1 MPTAV
6 IVDAVRTPVGRRGG
20 VLSGWHAVDL
30 AAQPLAA
37 LLTRND
43 LDPALVEDVVMGCT
57 MTVGEQA
64 MNIARNAALAAG
76 YPISVPGTTVDRQ
89 CGSAQQ
95 AIHFAAQAVA
105 SGAMEIAIGAGI
117 ESMSRVPI
125 GSTTEPGPGEAYG
138 PLHKAKYDLIHQ
150 GECAEEIARRW
161 GISRED
167 MDRFGYESH
176 QRAAR
181 ATAEGRFAR
190 ELLAIDGLTADGV
203 ATGPVTADEG
213 IRPDG
218 TYEKMAS
225 LRPAFREDGLVTAA
239 TSSQISD
246 GAAAVLVMSEARAAK
261 LGYTPR
267 ARFHTF
273 AVAAN
278 DPQIMLTAPIP
289 ATAMVLEKAGLS
301 LDQIDLVEINEAFA
315 SVVLAWER
323 EFHPDMAKV
332 NVNGGAIAIGHPT
345 GCSGARLM
353 STLLCELERTGGR
366 YGLQVMCEGG
376 GQANAT
382 IIERLGWAW
391 EPTSKRWRGS
401 STPRPRLSPGHAAP
415 GAAPTPSRRRMAS
428 APTPTARPRPPSAS
442 RSRGVAPCG
451 PTPRRATSRRPPT
464 SLRTPSSPSPSWPSS
479 SPRSSSWCSGRS
491 CRRARRL
498 TSRSAWRSRW

>member
-1 MPTAV
+1 MPNAV
-6 IVDAVRTPVGRRGG
+6 IIDAVRTPVGRRGG
-20 VLSGWHAVDL
+20 RLSGWHATDL

-37 LLTRND
+37 LIARND

-76 YPISVPGTTVDRQ
+76 FPESVPGTTVDRQ

-95 AIHFAAQAVA
+95 AIHFAAQAVMA
-105 SGAMEIAIGAGI
+105 GAMDVAVGAGI

-125 GSTTEPGPGEAYG
+125 GSTTDPGPGEAYG
-138 PLHKAKYDLIHQ
+138 PLYRERFELIHQ

-161 GISRED
+161 NIQREE
-167 MDRFGYESH
+167 MDEFALRSH

-181 ATAEGRFAR
+181 ATEEGRFAGEIVALEAHVHPDVPGAADVR
-190 ELLAIDGLTADGV
+190 GLLES
-203 ATGPVTADEG
+203 DEG
-213 IRPDG
+213 IRRDSSLEKLAALKGAFSETG
-218 TYEKMAS
+218 T
-225 LRPAFREDGLVTAA
+225 VTAG

-246 GAAAVLVMSEARAAK
+246 GAAAVLIMSEERASS
-261 LGYTPR
+261 LGLRPR

-289 ATAMVLEKAGLS
+289 ATELVLSKAKLK
-301 LDQIDLVEINEAFA
+301 LDEIDLVEINEAFA

-323 EFHPDMAKV
+323 EYHPDMERV

-353 STLLCELERTGGR
+353 ATLLNEMERTGAR
-366 YGLQVMCEGG
+366 YGLQTMCEGG

-382 IIERLGWAW
+382 ILERLG
-391 EPTSKRWRGS
+391 
-401 STPRPRLSPGHAAP
+401 
-415 GAAPTPSRRRMAS
+415 
-428 APTPTARPRPPSAS
+428 
-442 RSRGVAPCG
+442 
-451 PTPRRATSRRPPT
+451 
-464 SLRTPSSPSPSWPSS
+464 
-479 SPRSSSWCSGRS
+479 
-491 CRRARRL
+491 
-498 TSRSAWRSRW
+498 

>member
-1 MPTAV
+1 MPNAV
-6 IVDAVRTPVGRRGG
+6 IIDAVRTPVGRRGG
-20 VLSGWHAVDL
+20 RLSGWHATDL

-76 YPISVPGTTVDRQ
+76 FPESVPGTTVDRQ

-95 AIHFAAQAVA
+95 AIHFAAQAVMA
-105 SGAMEIAIGAGI
+105 GAMDVAVGAGI

-125 GSTTEPGPGEAYG
+125 GSTTDPGPGEAYG
-138 PLHKAKYDLIHQ
+138 PLYRERFELIHQ

-161 GISRED
+161 NIEREE
-167 MDRFGYESH
+167 MDEFALRSH

-181 ATAEGRFAR
+181 ATEEGRFAGEIVPLEAR
-190 ELLAIDGLTADGV
+190 VHPDVPGAADVRGLLES
-203 ATGPVTADEG
+203 DEG
-213 IRPDG
+213 IRRDTSLQKLAALKGAFSETG
-218 TYEKMAS
+218 T
-225 LRPAFREDGLVTAA
+225 VTAG

-246 GAAAVLVMSEARAAK
+246 GAAAVLIMSEERASS
-261 LGYTPR
+261 LGLRAR
-267 ARFHTF
+267 ARFHTL

-289 ATAMVLEKAGLS
+289 ATELVLSKAKLK
-301 LDQIDLVEINEAFA
+301 LDEIDLVEINEAFA

-323 EFHPDMAKV
+323 EYHPDMERV

-353 STLLCELERTGGR
+353 ATLLNEMERTGAR
-366 YGLQVMCEGG
+366 YGLQTMCEGG

-382 IIERLGWAW
+382 ILERLG
-391 EPTSKRWRGS
+391 
-401 STPRPRLSPGHAAP
+401 
-415 GAAPTPSRRRMAS
+415 
-428 APTPTARPRPPSAS
+428 
-442 RSRGVAPCG
+442 
-451 PTPRRATSRRPPT
+451 
-464 SLRTPSSPSPSWPSS
+464 
-479 SPRSSSWCSGRS
+479 
-491 CRRARRL
+491 
-498 TSRSAWRSRW
+498 